1 MSITRKLVLSFTLI
15 AILPTIFITLVSL
28 NMMSSQYSKE
38 LVRKGNA
45 SLFEARSFINDYFDQ
60 GKRFAV
66 FIANSKELKAHLV
79 SGSVQQYLVTIKDF
93 IDIAVVEVFNNDK
106 QLLERIHTPRKGTEE
121 IFTRP
126 GDSILDQ
133 TLDLRK
139 ISCFYRYGDGQGIKI
154 SEPIIDSG
162 TMDVK
167 GAVIVSFPFNDA
179 MTRYLKAGTKSDVT
193 LYFHQSGKVFSTI
206 LDDKGR
212 TLSSMWEG
220 GISDV
225 SIFKNDHIT
234 RNEKIASHYY
244 VVSYDLIRDNLGKP
258 FAILSTAI
266 NRDSIEASRWKAY
279 KILLFCSG
287 GVLFIVLFIG
297 IYIARSITGPINT
310 LLAATQS
317 ITRGNLQEEIDT
329 GRRDELGMLA
339 RGFAH
344 MRNAVRHQIKDLSD
358 LNLKILGKNEKLRS
372 YRFHLEELVKE
383 RTADLHSANKSLIS
397 QVKETQDARRA
408 AEKANQAKSEF
419 LANMSHEI
427 RTPLNAVTGFSE
439 LLYFGTTDP
448 KQQNYINAI
457 KIAAKSL
464 LTLINNILDMS
475 KIEASMLEIKK
486 EPVSLKRLF
495 EDMIQ
500 IFHETARSNGIR
512 FILDVAD
519 DFPACLMLDESRI
532 RQVLVNLVGNAVKFT
547 EKGQITLG
555 AKCREPVKNRI
566 DIIISVADT
575 GPGIAKKDHQK
586 VFEAFKQLDG
596 SGTRKHN
603 GTGLGLS
610 ICKRL
615 IELMNGQITITS
627 EENAGS
633 LFDIHLNGIEIG
645 SPDELLSVESQSFD
659 IENVLFQKHN
669 VLIVD
674 DIESSRTVI
683 RELLCKVNLTV
694 RTAQNGQEALDAIK
708 KSRPDLIFMNI
719 RMPVMDGETA
729 TKKLKADPKTKKIPI
744 LALTAGNNLNK
755 KRHLLETG
763 FDGYIAKPVDTNKLF
778 NELSRFFKYTI
789 KEETQKFVSASDTID
804 IETVQ
809 NPVQLISILK
819 NEILTSIQNME
830 QAMIIGQIEALGHRL
845 RELGS
850 NHHLALLTRFSEDL
864 IACVNV
870 YDVIGINKKFRELPL
885 LIERLEEILEN
896 SDIEPEMEID
906 PERH

>member
-1 MSITRKLVLSFTLI
+1 MSITRKLVLTFTLI

-28 NMMSSQYSKE
+28 NIMSSQYSKE
-38 LVRKGNA
+38 LVQKGNA
-45 SLFEARSFINDYFDQ
+45 SLFEARASINDYFDQ
-60 GKRFAV
+60 GKRVAAFH
-66 FIANSKELKAHLV
+66 ANSKDLKAHLV
-79 SGSVQQYLVTIKDF
+79 SGSVKQYLATFKDF
-93 IDIAVVEVFNNDK
+93 IDNAVVEIFNNDK
-106 QLLERIHTPRKGTEE
+106 QLLERVHTPRKGTEE

-126 GDSILDQ
+126 GNTILDQ

-139 ISCFYRYGDGQGIKI
+139 ISCFYRYGDGQGVKI
-154 SEPIIDSG
+154 SEPIIDTG

-167 GAVIVSFPFNDA
+167 GAVIISFPFNGA
-179 MTRYLKAGTKSDVT
+179 TTRYLKARTKSDVT
-193 LYFHQSGKVFSTI
+193 LFFHQSGKVISTI

-220 GISDV
+220 GISDI
-225 SIFKNDHIT
+225 SIFKNDPIT

-244 VVSYDLIRDNLGKP
+244 VVSYDLIRDDQNKP

-279 KILLFCSG
+279 KMLLFCSG

-297 IYIARSITGPINT
+297 LYIARSITGPINT

-317 ITRGNLQEEIDT
+317 ITRGNLEEEIDT
-329 GRRDELGMLA
+329 GRKDELGILA

-344 MRNAVRHQIKDLSD
+344 MRNAVRDQFKDLTE
-358 LNLKILGKNEKLRS
+358 LNLKILAKNEKLKS
-372 YRFHLEELVKE
+372 YRLHLEELVKE
-383 RTADLHSANKSLIS
+383 RTADLHSANQSLIS
-397 QVKETQDARRA
+397 QVRETQDARRA

-475 KIEASMLEIKK
+475 KIEAGMLDIRT
-486 EPVSLKRLF
+486 EPVHLKRLF
-495 EDMIQ
+495 EDTIQ
-500 IFHETARSNGIR
+500 IFQETARSNGIR
-512 FILDVAD
+512 FELDLAD
-519 DFPACLMLDESRI
+519 DFPACLMLDENRI

-547 EKGQITLG
+547 EKGYITLG
-555 AKCREPVKNRI
+555 AKCRESGKNQV
-566 DIIISVADT
+566 DLVISVADT
-575 GPGIAKKDHQK
+575 GPGIAKEDHQK
-586 VFEAFKQLDG
+586 IFEAFKQLDG
-596 SGTRKHN
+596 SGTRKHS

-615 IELMNGQITITS
+615 IELMSGQIAIAS

-633 LFDIHLNGIEIG
+633 RFDIRLNGIEIG
-645 SPDELLSVESQSFD
+645 SADELLGVESQTFD
-659 IENVLFQKHN
+659 IENLLFKKHN

-674 DIESSRTVI
+674 DAESNRTVI
-683 RELLCKVNLTV
+683 KELLCKVNLTV
-694 RTAQNGQEALDAIK
+694 QTAQNGQEALDVIH

-719 RMPVMDGETA
+719 KMPVMDGETA
-729 TKKLKADPKTKKIPI
+729 TKKLKAASKTKRIPI
-744 LALTAGNNLNK
+744 LALTAGIDFEK
-755 KRHLLETG
+755 KRHLVEAG
-763 FDGYIAKPVDTNKLF
+763 FDGYIAKPVDTHKLF
-778 NELSRFFKYTI
+778 TELSRFFKYTM
-789 KEETQKFVSASDTID
+789 KEETQKDISASDSID

-819 NEILTSIQNME
+819 NEILTSIQNLE
-830 QAMIIGQIEALGHRL
+830 QAMIIGQIEGLGHRL

-864 IACVNV
+864 IGCVNV
-870 YDVIGINKKFRELPL
+870 YDVIGINKKIRELPL
-885 LIERLEEILEN
+885 LIKRLEEILDHFN
-896 SDIEPEMEID
+896 IEPEMEID